1 MMRARR
7 GASMRR
13 FIIVAATALVLTLSM
28 GADAQQQPSAS
39 SVTDHL
45 NLDFYGTVNY
55 TDNVY
60 LTRNGQQGQ
69 VVLQPRVDVDYL
81 RPGGV
86 VESEITGRFEGRD
99 YLGGAFGSDLIGN
112 LNGRVNWHAM
122 PGRLDWVFEDFLTTS
137 GINPISKSTPNDVQ
151 LANVAVTGP
160 TLRARF
166 TPRLNG
172 QLDLRYA
179 RSDAQTTNDFDGN
192 RLAAAGRLMY
202 LLTPTSTTGLNLAV
216 QEARY
221 DTAPVSTDFD
231 RKDATVVFERR
242 GSNNSL
248 SLEAGY
254 TWLDFLGNG
263 GSFSGNLIRAHASYQ
278 ITPRA
283 SIAVEIGRQYT
294 DAANSMQLNSPL
306 VGQVAINSGLSRIS
320 ITPDIYREKRAAVS
334 FRYRGDTWSTRVEPF
349 VRDVDY
355 LHPNEFAIDMQSRG
369 LDIYADYRFTPLWM
383 LSTYLHIENGKYPS
397 LNANDDNRL
406 FSTYLLYQFARR
418 WAWRFEYTYNQRDSD
433 LPGFTYKENVIGA
446 SLIYR
451 RYEEIQK

>member
-1 MMRARR
+1 ML
-7 GASMRR
+7 R
-13 FIIVAATALVLTLSM
+13 FNILVVTALALTLSM
-28 GADAQQQPSAS
+28 GAGAQQQPSALPI
-39 SVTDHL
+39 TDHF

-60 LTRNGQQGQ
+60 LTPNNQDGQL
-69 VVLQPRVDVDYL
+69 VLQPRVDVDYL

-112 LNGRVNWHAM
+112 LNGRVNWHAL

-137 GINPISKSTPNDVQ
+137 GITPISNSTPDQTQ

-166 TPRLNG
+166 APRLNG

-179 RSDAQTTNDFDGN
+179 RSDAQTSNDFDGN

-202 LLTPTSTTGLNLAV
+202 VLTPTSNAGLNLAV

-231 RKDATVVFERR
+231 RKDATVVFDRHSR
-242 GSNNSL
+242 NNHV

-263 GSFSGNLIRAHASYQ
+263 GSFSGNLIRAHASYK

-283 SIAVEIGRQYT
+283 SIAVDIGRQYT

-306 VGQVAINSGLSRIS
+306 VGQVTVNSGLSRIS
-320 ITPDIYREKRAAVS
+320 ITPDIYRERRAGVS
-334 FRYRGDTWSTRVEPF
+334 FKYRGDTWSTRVEPF
-349 VRDVDY
+349 LRDVAY
-355 LHPNEFAIDMQSRG
+355 LHPNEFAIDMKSRG
-369 LDIYADYRFTPLWM
+369 IDFYADYRFNPLWM
-383 LSTYLHIENGKYPS
+383 LSSYLHIENGKYPS
-397 LNANDDNRL
+397 LAANDDNRL